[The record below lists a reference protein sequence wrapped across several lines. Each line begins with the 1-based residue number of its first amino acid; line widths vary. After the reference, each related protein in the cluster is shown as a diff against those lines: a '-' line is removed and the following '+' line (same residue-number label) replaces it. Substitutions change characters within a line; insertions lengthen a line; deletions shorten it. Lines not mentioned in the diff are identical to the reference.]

1 MIMSLMTFL
10 LSLVA
15 VSLVA
20 LLSRFS
26 ARLAGPNLPETAV
39 LRTAMKGATI
49 ATIIAMYAA
58 HWLIDGNNW
67 GAILAVSAGLLVMLV
82 IWGKRRR
89 LLVPRHADETSGP

>member
-1 MIMSLMTFL
+1 MSLVTFL

-20 LLSRFS
+20 LLSRVS
-26 ARLAGPNLPETAV
+26 ARLAEPSLPEAAL

-58 HWLIDGNNW
+58 HWLIDGNSW

-82 IWGKRRR
+82 VWEKWRR
-89 LLVPRHADETSGP
+89 LLVPGNADETSGP